1 MATRVKAEA
10 FHDFAVRPVGDAV
23 LLADHASKNCCWAKV
38 ILDQLRS
45 ASRLPAAQLLGRKRE
60 VVVIGIR
67 CFLPP
72 SRKSIP
78 NGNCTDT

>member
-1 MATRVKAEA
+1 
-10 FHDFAVRPVGDAV
+10 
-23 LLADHASKNCCWAKV
+23 
-38 ILDQLRS
+38 
-45 ASRLPAAQLLGRKRE
+45 LPAAQLLGRKRE